1 MSIYRSSTN
10 LTVTTKIRTSDS
22 GPELLSFAGLRP
34 TSELLIGTRTSN
46 FRRVMPNVRTS
57 NRGPGHLTFAGFYCE
72 QCSACVP
79 LFGLF

>member
-34 TSELLIGTRTSN
+34 TSELLIGTRTSD
-46 FRRVMPNVRTS
+46 FHRVTPNIRTS
-57 NRGPGHLTFAGFYCE
+57 DRGPELLIFAEFYCE
-72 QCSACVP
+72 
-79 LFGLF
+79 

>member
-46 FRRVMPNVRTS
+46 FRRVAPNTS
-57 NRGPGHLTFAGFYCE
+57 TSDWGPELLIFAGFYCE
-72 QCSACVP
+72 
-79 LFGLF
+79 